1 MHSPGAPTVLIV
13 DDDPDIR
20 LVLRIVLERD
30 GFDLVGEAAGGEEG
44 VRCFMELD
52 LQPSVVLVDERMPDL
67 SGVHTA
73 ERILAHRPNQ
83 IVILMSAD
91 LDKDLV
97 ARALGAGVLQCIDK
111 AELTRLPTVL
121 RGLLGA

>member
-1 MHSPGAPTVLIV
+1 MTTNGPLSVLVV
-13 DDDPDIR
+13 DDDPNIR
-20 LVLRIVLERD
+20 LILRIILEGD
-30 GFDLVGEAAGGEEG
+30 DFDLVGEAAGGEDG

-91 LDKDLV
+91 LDEELV
-97 ARALGAGVLQCIDK
+97 ARALGAGILQCIDK
-111 AELTRLPTVL
+111 AELIRLPTVL
-121 RGLLGA
+121 RVLLTA

>member
-1 MHSPGAPTVLIV
+1 MLIV
-13 DDDPDIR
+13 DDDPNIR
-20 LVLRIVLERD
+20 LILRLILEGN

-44 VRCFMELD
+44 VRCFVELQ
-52 LQPSVVLVDERMPDL
+52 LRPSVVLVDERMPDL

-73 ERILAHRPNQ
+73 ERILAHRPDQ

-91 LDKDLV
+91 VDRELV
-97 ARALGAGVLQCIDK
+97 ARALGAGIVKCIDK

-121 RGLLGA
+121 RGLLAA